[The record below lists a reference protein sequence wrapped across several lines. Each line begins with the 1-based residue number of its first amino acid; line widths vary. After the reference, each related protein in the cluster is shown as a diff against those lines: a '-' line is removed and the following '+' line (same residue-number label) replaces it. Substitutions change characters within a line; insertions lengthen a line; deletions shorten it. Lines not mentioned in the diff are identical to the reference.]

1 MPGRI
6 PMLPDQQKVIKYFTT
21 FFSKKPSCLFT
32 IKYYFSRCDR
42 WSDCLSDRSD
52 EMNCSCRNY
61 LEPHRICDGY
71 PDCPE
76 GTLSPSEICY
86 VFLSF
91 EKLFKNLVSFSS
103 GEDETGCFCA
113 NKHNCGFD
121 LPDGTRAGFAH
132 CIDQVVLLFKK
143 FFLKLFSINSQ
154 LFVYLQ

>member
-6 PMLPDQQKVIKYFTT
+6 PMLPNQQKVIKYFTT

-76 GTLSPSEICY
+76 GTLSPLEIC
-86 VFLSF
+86 SW
-91 EKLFKNLVSFSS
+91 LV
-103 GEDETGCFCA
+103 
-113 NKHNCGFD
+113 
-121 LPDGTRAGFAH
+121 P
-132 CIDQVVLLFKK
+132 V
-143 FFLKLFSINSQ
+143 
-154 LFVYLQ
+154 